1 MSGGVLYISY
11 DGMLEPLGQ
20 SQVLGYI
27 ERLAADLP
35 VHLISFEKPEDW
47 KQVAERERVASRIS
61 QSGIDWHPLS
71 YHRRPTAPSTA
82 YDIAQGIRLGT
93 WLVMRHRLSIVHAR
107 SYVPSVMALAIKRLT
122 GARYLFDMRGFWAD
136 ERVDAGMWSPNGRL
150 YRVAKGFQQRFL
162 QAADAVVSLTHA
174 AALEISGFPYLAGR
188 IPPITVIPTCADL
201 GRFTPRVG
209 ATPERFTLGFVGSA
223 GTWNQFDEVLSFF
236 QAVRALRPDA
246 RLLVVNRGE
255 HDLIR
260 KAVVDASLDDST
272 VEITAAGHFQVP
284 GLIRQMTAGVAM
296 RKPAYSNLG
305 SAPTKIA
312 EYLGCGI
319 PCLGNR
325 SVGDVAE
332 ILEGR
337 RVGVAMTNYSK
348 EDHSVAAERLLALLQ
363 EPELSARCRETA
375 EAIFSL
381 DKGVEAYRLIYAS
394 LQGLQS

>member
-1 MSGGVLYISY
+1 MRCGVLYISY

-47 KQVAERERVASRIS
+47 KRVAERERVSLRIS
-61 QSGIDWHPLS
+61 KSGIHWHPLS

-82 YDIAQGIRLGT
+82 YDIAQGIRLGA

-122 GARYLFDMRGFWAD
+122 GARFLFDMRGFWAD
-136 ERVDAGMWSPNGRL
+136 ERADAGMWAREGRL
-150 YRVAKGFQQRFL
+150 YRVAKDFQQRFL

-174 AALEISGFPYLAGR
+174 ASAEISGFAYLAGR
-188 IPPITVIPTCADL
+188 VPPITVIPTCADL
-201 GRFTPRVG
+201 DRFTPRVG
-209 ATPERFTLGFVGSA
+209 ASPERFTLGFVGSA
-223 GTWNQFDEVLSFF
+223 GTWNQFGEVLSFF
-236 QAVRALRPDA
+236 KAVRALRPDA
-246 RLLVVNRGE
+246 RLLVVNRDE

-260 KAVVDASLDDST
+260 KAIADTSLDNNT
-272 VEITAAGHFQVP
+272 VEITAADHFQVP
-284 GLIRQMTAGVAM
+284 DLIRQMTAGTAM

-319 PCLGNR
+319 PCLGNG

-337 RVGVAMTNYSK
+337 RVGIAMTSYSK
-348 EDHSVAAERLLALLQ
+348 SDHAVAADRLLMLLE
-363 EPELSARCRETA
+363 EPGAGARCRQTA
-375 EAIFSL
+375 EEIFSL
-381 DKGVEAYRLIYAS
+381 DRGIEAYRRIYAS
-394 LQGLQS
+394 LQQH

>member
-1 MSGGVLYISY
+1 MRGGGVLYISY

-20 SQVLGYI
+20 SQVLGYV
-27 ERLAADLP
+27 ERLAAELP
-35 VHLISFEKPEDW
+35 MHLISFEKPEDW
-47 KQVAERERVASRIS
+47 NEEDKRARIASRIS
-61 QSGIDWHPLS
+61 QAGIHWHPLN
-71 YHRRPTAPSTA
+71 YHRRPTAPATA
-82 YDIAQGIRLGT
+82 YDIAQGIRLGA

-136 ERVDAGMWSPNGRL
+136 ERVDAGMWAKEGRL
-150 YRVAKGFQQRFL
+150 YHVAKHFQQRFL

-174 AALEISGFPYLAGR
+174 ASAEISSFAYLAGR
-188 IPPITVIPTCADL
+188 VPPITVIPTCADL
-201 GRFTPRVG
+201 DRFTPRVG
-209 ATPERFTLGFVGSA
+209 AAPARFTLGFVGSA
-223 GTWNQFDEVLSFF
+223 GTWNQFSEVLSFF
-236 QAVRALRPDA
+236 KAVRARRPDA

-260 KAVVDASLDDST
+260 KAVTDCSLDNNT
-272 VEITAAGHFQVP
+272 VEITAADHFQVP
-284 GLIRQMTAGVAM
+284 DLIRKMTAGTAM

-319 PCLGNR
+319 PCLGNG

-337 RVGVAMTNYSK
+337 RVGIAMTSYSK
-348 EDHSVAAERLLALLQ
+348 DDHAAAADRLLMLLE
-363 EPELSARCRETA
+363 EPEVSARCRQTA

-381 DKGVEAYRLIYAS
+381 DKGVEAYWRIYAS
-394 LQGLQS
+394 LQQH